1 MATARIPNKT
11 DPGKM
16 NRASILPV
24 SFYDRDALDVARDL
38 LGMRLVREQNGE
50 RVSGIITETEAYR
63 GREDLGCHAHSGKT
77 KRNDVMFGPPGVAYV
92 YFTYGMHWCLN
103 FVTGSDGF
111 PAAVLIRAVEPLEGL
126 ELIAARRA
134 GRKCEIW
141 CDGPAKLTKAF
152 GITGAQ
158 NGVSVYNG
166 ESGLFVEEG
175 ESAREDKI
183 LATPRIGLN
192 NVPEPWR
199 SMPWRFTTRKG

>member
-1 MATARIPNKT
+1 MK
-11 DPGKM
+11 DK
-16 NRASILPV
+16 SILPV
-24 SFYDRDALDVARDL
+24 SFYDRDVLEVARAL
-38 LGMRLVREQNGE
+38 LGMHLVREQNGA
-50 RVSGIITETEAYR
+50 RVSGIITEAEAYR
-63 GREDLGCHAHSGKT
+63 GREDLGCHAHAGKT
-77 KRNDVMFGPPGVAYV
+77 RRNEVMFGPPGVAYV

-134 GRKCEIW
+134 GRKREIW

-152 GITGAQ
+152 FITGEQ
-158 NGVSVYNG
+158 NGADVCSG

-175 ESAREDKI
+175 EHAREETI

-192 NVPEPWR
+192 NVPEPWK
-199 SMPWRFTTRKG
+199 SIPWRFSTRGK